1 MLVIC
6 RGKEYICLSFFK
18 TFVYPYA
25 KQIFTEKRYKLSACG
40 NSSCCN
46 STTDAEPS
54 RYKPAE

>member
-25 KQIFTEKRYKLSACG
+25 KQIFTE
-40 NSSCCN
+40 
-46 STTDAEPS
+46 
-54 RYKPAE
+54 